1 MRLLLLLL
9 LLVAPATSRAE
20 TPAPATA
27 PAKPRLLVLDL
38 KANGV
43 APEVVQTIQGVIAAA
58 VGDTGAFDV
67 LTGEDVRR
75 LIALEGMKQT
85 AGCDADSSCL
95 AEIAGALGARFVV
108 FGDAGRLGD
117 VVIVNLSLFEV
128 ERAASV
134 NRQSLRAE
142 KVEALADV
150 VEDGVFELVAPKL
163 PPGRKA
169 ELLAAARARR
179 AARTTRTTT
188 TTTTTTT
195 EPATVKLD
203 GPRGP
208 PLFVVDP
215 QVVKMSPSVA
225 ATVSSSIAQTAQA
238 EGLSVF
244 TKADAREVLGRA
256 ADLQLLGS
264 DADQASLAE
273 LGRVV
278 GVPHVVATVVSEVDG
293 DIVVQMRLIDTAR
306 SAVITR
312 REARSSQNDG
322 SLLKTVETATQLV
335 LAPIFGKLK
344 GNLAVTVSEEGAN
357 VLVDDAQIGVS
368 PVAPLTLPGG
378 HHLLTI
384 TKDGFVRHQ
393 ETVRIEQG
401 KTATRAVTLRPSLEF
416 LQKYR
421 AENGLYRT
429 LAWTTTSAAVPL
441 ALAGAGL
448 GVAWGYQNGE
458 SGRVKAFW
466 QKRIDDES
474 LTEFDPEF
482 DQGTQDIQDSENRA
496 GQFGFGAACVGG
508 LAVAVGA
515 VAAWFWVF
523 GDDPERY
530 ADFESDIAA
539 PGG

>member
-43 APEVVQTIQGVIAAA
+43 APDVVSTIQGVIAAA
-58 VGDTGAFDV
+58 VGDTAAFDV

-75 LIALEGMKQT
+75 LIELEGMKQT

-179 AARTTRTTT
+179 AARTT
-188 TTTTTTT
+188 TTTTT
-195 EPATVKLD
+195 EPAPSTVKLE
-203 GPRGP
+203 GPHGP

-264 DADQASLAE
+264 DADQVSLAE

-278 GVPHVVATVVSEVDG
+278 GVPHVVATVVSEIDG

-306 SAVITR
+306 AAVITR

-357 VLVDDAQIGVS
+357 VLVDDVQIGVS
-368 PVAPLTLPGG
+368 PVQSLTLPGG

-448 GVAWGYQNGE
+448 GVAWAYQNGG

-466 QKRIDDES
+466 QKRIDDEG

-482 DQGTQDIQDSENRA
+482 DQGEQEIQDSENRA
-496 GQFGFGAACVGG
+496 GQFGFGAASVGG

-530 ADFESDIAA
+530 VGFENEMAA
-539 PGG
+539 TGPAR